1 VTCDRSV
8 VNKDFFFRL
17 NNDLLLWEPVAPS
30 PLPTQDQ
37 TLGSIQPFDLSCYP
51 QDLQRPVQSVPITIN
66 VVTCDR
72 SVVFSGYSGFPHQ
85 KICPPRYNWNIV
97 ESGIKHHNRYPQ
109 VLQNNFE
116 LAKSAIQ
123 YGRKT
128 YLTRLHR
135 CVFCFHVDNPVSRK
149 YNSMYQITHTELLI

>member
-1 VTCDRSV
+1 
-8 VNKDFFFRL
+8 
-17 NNDLLLWEPVAPS
+17 LLWEPVAPS

-37 TLGSIQPFDLSCYP
+37 TLGSIQPFDLSC
-51 QDLQRPVQSVPITIN
+51 
-66 VVTCDR
+66 
-72 SVVFSGYSGFPHQ
+72 
-85 KICPPRYNWNIV
+85 
-97 ESGIKHHNRYPQ
+97 YPQ

-149 YNSMYQITHTELLI
+149 YNSMYQLTSERSPD